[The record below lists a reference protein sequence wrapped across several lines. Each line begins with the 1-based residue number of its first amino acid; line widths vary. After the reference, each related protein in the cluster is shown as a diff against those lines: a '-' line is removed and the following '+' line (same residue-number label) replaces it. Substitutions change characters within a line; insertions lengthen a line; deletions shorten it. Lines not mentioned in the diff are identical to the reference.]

1 MSDNIKQINRKKNK
15 TVSLKWRIVLYLFAF
30 VAIIIGVLWLLQSV
44 FLDDIYMNIK
54 TSGIQNNASSV
65 ISLLDNSKLEEK
77 ATDLSQKE
85 KTCIFIYN
93 MTQKDE
99 ILSCEGIGGRCD
111 LHSLVYHMFIFEFQV
126 DAKNVEK
133 LAESA
138 KENGGSVLYNVNS
151 RGMHSH
157 EVEFSTD
164 FKRNDAEQSALMV
177 YVCQNQAGD
186 EVVLMFNSIISPMAE
201 TVNTLNTLLIYIS
214 VILLILAVI
223 FSFII
228 SYLVSKPLLKLND
241 RAKELAKGNYNVNF
255 EGEGF
260 SEVSELANTLN
271 YTSSQLSKLD
281 KLRSELIAN
290 ISHDLRTPITLISG
304 YAEAM
309 KDFPEE
315 MTGENLQI
323 IIDESNRMTT
333 LINEV
338 LDFSKLQS
346 GNANYIME
354 DISLTDCIES
364 ELTRYNKLRLH
375 EGYRIEFKYDCSAI
389 VSGDATRLMQV
400 LYNLVNNAVV
410 HTGSDKTVTV
420 VQTVQNGR
428 VRISVIDT
436 GSGIPKDELSSIWER
451 YYKIGKN
458 LNREQAGSGLG
469 LSIVK
474 AIIEAHRGICGVN
487 STLGKGSS
495 FWFEL
500 DIKEAGNARK
510 YKDS

>member
-1 MSDNIKQINRKKNK
+1 MSDNIKQTNRKKNK
-15 TVSLKWRIVLYLFAF
+15 TVSLKWRIVLYLIAF
-30 VAIIIGVLWLLQSV
+30 VAIIIGVLWLLQGV
-44 FLDDIYMNIK
+44 FLDEIYMNIK
-54 TSGIQNNASSV
+54 TNGIKNNAASV
-65 ISLLDNSKLEEK
+65 ISLLDSSGFEEM
-77 ATDLSQKE
+77 AMQLSDDE
-85 KTCIFIYN
+85 KTCIFVYN
-93 MTQKDE
+93 LTKKDE
-99 ILSCEGIGGRCD
+99 ILSCEGIEGRCD
-111 LHSLVYHMFIFEFQV
+111 LHVIVYRMLIFEFQV
-126 DAKNVEK
+126 DIENVET
-133 LAESA
+133 LAKSA

-164 FKRNDAEQSALMV
+164 FKRNDAQQSALMV
-177 YVCQNQAGD
+177 YVCQNNAGD

-201 TVNTLNTLLIYIS
+201 TVSTLNTLLIYIS
-214 VILLILAVI
+214 VILLILAVM
-223 FSFII
+223 FSLLI
-228 SYLVSKPLLKLND
+228 SYLVSKPLLKLTD

-255 EGEGF
+255 EGDGF

-271 YTSSQLSKLD
+271 YASNRLSKLD
-281 KLRSELIAN
+281 RLKSELIAN

-315 MTGENLQI
+315 MTEENLQI
-323 IIDESNRMTT
+323 IIDESNRMTA
-333 LINEV
+333 LVNEV

-346 GNANYIME
+346 GNASYSME
-354 DISLTDCIES
+354 DISLTHCIEN
-364 ELTRYNKLRLH
+364 ELKRYNKLRLH
-375 EGYRIEFKYDCSAI
+375 EGYCIKFRYDCSVT

-420 VQTVQNGR
+420 TQTVKNGR

-436 GSGIPKDELSSIWER
+436 GSGIPKEELSSIWER
-451 YYKIGKN
+451 YYKISKN

-474 AIIEAHRGICGVN
+474 AIIEAHHGICGVN
-487 STLGKGSS
+487 STIGKGSS

-500 DIKEAGNARK
+500 DIKN
-510 YKDS
+510 STPQV